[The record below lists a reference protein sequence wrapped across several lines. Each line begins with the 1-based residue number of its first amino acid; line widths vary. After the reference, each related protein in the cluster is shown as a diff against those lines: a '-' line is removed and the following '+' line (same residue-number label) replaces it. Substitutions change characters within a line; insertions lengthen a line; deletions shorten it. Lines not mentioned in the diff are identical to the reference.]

1 MSGQPDMISLP
12 RRYRPFGAR
21 LATAAAG
28 SVLTGAVVFL
38 WLMLPGEVQDDFTVF
53 ERGTLIAFFIAVLVI
68 LFAVYRSSATA
79 DEDGLTVVNGYRT
92 HRYRW
97 AEIVRV
103 SLSPNRPWALIDLA
117 DGETMS
123 LLAIQGSD
131 GDRAVRN
138 ARELATVLAQQSR
151 TSRND

>member
-1 MSGQPDMISLP
+1 VSDPIALP
-12 RRYRPFGAR
+12 TRYRPFGAR
-21 LATAAAG
+21 LAAGAAG
-28 SVLTGAVVFL
+28 IVLTGAIAFL

-53 ERGTLIAFFIAVLVI
+53 ERLTLIAFFLAVLVV

-92 HRYRW
+92 HRYGW
-97 AEIVRV
+97 PEIVRV

-123 LLAIQGSD
+123 VLAIQGSD
-131 GDRAVRN
+131 GERAVRDV
-138 ARELATVLAQQSR
+138 RQLATVLAQQSR
-151 TSRND
+151 TSRDD

>member
-1 MSGQPDMISLP
+1 MTVHDKIALP
-12 RRYRPFGAR
+12 TRYRPFGAR
-21 LATAAAG
+21 LAAGAAG
-28 SVLTGAVVFL
+28 VVLTGAVAFL

-53 ERGTLIAFFIAVLVI
+53 ERATLVGFFAAMLVV

-79 DEDGLTVVNGYRT
+79 DKEGLTVVNGYRT
-92 HRYRW
+92 HRYGW

-103 SLSPNRPWALIDLA
+103 SLSPSRPWALIDLA

-131 GDRAVRN
+131 GERAVRN
-138 ARELATVLAQQSR
+138 ARELAAVLAQQSR

>member
-1 MSGQPDMISLP
+1 M
-12 RRYRPFGAR
+12 
-21 LATAAAG
+21 TAAIA
-28 SVLTGAVVFL
+28 FL
-38 WLMLPGEVQDDFTVF
+38 WLMLPGEVQDDFTAF
-53 ERGTLIAFFIAVLVI
+53 ELITLVAFFVAVLVV

-123 LLAIQGSD
+123 VLAIQGSD
-131 GDRAVRN
+131 GERAVRS
-138 ARELATVLAQQSR
+138 ARELAAVLAQQTR
-151 TSRND
+151 TTRND

>member
-12 RRYRPFGAR
+12 RHYRPFGAR

>member
-1 MSGQPDMISLP
+1 MSGQPDLIALP

-28 SVLTGAVVFL
+28 IVLTGAIAFL
-38 WLMLPGEVQDDFTVF
+38 WLMLPGEVQDDFTLF
-53 ERGTLIAFFIAVLVI
+53 ERVTLIAFFLAVLVV
-68 LFAVYRSSATA
+68 LFAVHRSSATA

-97 AEIVRV
+97 AEVVRV
-103 SLSPNRPWALIDLA
+103 SLSPNRPWALLDLA

-123 LLAIQGSD
+123 VLAIQGSD
-131 GDRAVRN
+131 GERAVRN
-138 ARELATVLAQQSR
+138 ARELATVLAQQSQ
-151 TSRND
+151 TSRDD

>member
-1 MSGQPDMISLP
+1 VSGQPDLIALP
-12 RRYRPFGAR
+12 TRYRPFGAR

-28 SVLTGAVVFL
+28 TVLTGAIVFL
-38 WLMLPGEVQDDFTVF
+38 WLMLPHEVQDDFTAF
-53 ERGTLIAFFIAVLVI
+53 ELATLVAFFAAVLVV

-97 AEIVRV
+97 AEVVRV
-103 SLSPNRPWALIDLA
+103 SMSPNRPWALIDLA

-123 LLAIQGSD
+123 VLAIQGSD
-131 GDRAVRN
+131 GERAVRN
-138 ARELATVLAQQSR
+138 VRELARILAQQSQ
-151 TSRND
+151 TSRDD

>member
-1 MSGQPDMISLP
+1 MPGSPEKISLP
-12 RRYRPFGAR
+12 TSYRPLGAR

-28 SVLTGAVVFL
+28 VVLTAAVVFL
-38 WLMLPGEVQDDFTVF
+38 WLMLPDVVQADFTPF
-53 ERGTLIAFFIAVLVI
+53 EKLTLIGFFVAVLVI
-68 LFAVYRSSATA
+68 LFAVYRSAAIA

-103 SLSPNRPWALIDLA
+103 TLSPHRPWALIDLA
-117 DGETMS
+117 DGGTMS
-123 LLAIQGSD
+123 VLAIQGSD
-131 GDRAVRN
+131 GERAVRN
-138 ARELATVLAQQSR
+138 ARELAAVLEQQTR